1 MQAILRSEKNFLCR
15 VKKVPQQTDRL
26 MFQIRYVSARDAGRY
41 ECQVSTVPKISKF
54 FQLKVIIPK
63 VNAS

>member
-1 MQAILRSEKNFLCR
+1 
-15 VKKVPQQTDRL
+15 
-26 MFQIRYVSARDAGRY
+26 MFQIRYVSARDAGMY

>member
-1 MQAILRSEKNFLCR
+1 MKAE
-15 VKKVPQQTDRL
+15 
-26 MFQIRYVSARDAGRY
+26 DAGRY

-63 VNAS
+63 VSSDTGTGPPGGGKLERSWI

>member
-1 MQAILRSEKNFLCR
+1 
-15 VKKVPQQTDRL
+15 